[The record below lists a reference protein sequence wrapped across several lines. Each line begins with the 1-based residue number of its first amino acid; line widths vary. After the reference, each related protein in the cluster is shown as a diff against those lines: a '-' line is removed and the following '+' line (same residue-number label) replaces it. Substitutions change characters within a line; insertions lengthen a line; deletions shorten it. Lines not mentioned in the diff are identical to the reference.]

1 MAAKISSKPK
11 PNEIVYSPSEARL
24 FDILKESCS
33 DEKSAKSA
41 EDIAKLM
48 YKRGAAPY
56 HATRVAIMTLKS
68 LGEKIRLN
76 AEPFSLKKSK
86 RRGPYPISYWLE
98 KR

>member
-1 MAAKISSKPK
+1 MSKK
-11 PNEIVYSPSEARL
+11 PVEIVYSPSESRL
-24 FDILKESCS
+24 FDILKELAG
-33 DEKSAKSA
+33 KPASA
-41 EDIAKLM
+41 EEIAKKM

-68 LGEKIRLN
+68 LGDKIRLN
-76 AEPFSLKKSK
+76 AEPFDLKRTK